1 MGKWFGSSGIR
12 GDYNVISPEF
22 ALKLGMAVGK
32 TFSLE
37 KPVFIASDIRATGD
51 IQKSCFMSG
60 YSSYSGDIIDI
71 GLCPTPIL
79 SYMSNIS
86 ETLGIMV
93 TASHNPQGH
102 NGFKLFWRG
111 GECNEEKEAKIEQ
124 HMESLELEETF
135 LEKNVT
141 SWKSVGMNSSIESSR
156 IIDHFVNFLNE
167 KIDIKNFNSKIV
179 LDCANNVPNLVS
191 PLSLEKLGFKNVI
204 LMNKDLDSTFPGRPS
219 EPTLDNLQ
227 ELIERVITEKADLG
241 VAHDGDGDRFT
252 IVDETGHLIEATTLI
267 NFFLDNLDYSDPT
280 KKIVYLTSD
289 CTSEGKK
296 IAKKHGAIVKISRI
310 GRNREHVNEE
320 GVIFLAEPNKLIFP
334 ELGNW
339 IDGLYP
345 VLKLLEIRNNRK
357 ISEIM
362 LNYENRKTLRL
373 AFNIST
379 NDKQELHDH
388 IKKLPFLWADLIE
401 TSTSLDGLKLYFTDN
416 SNVLIRLSGT
426 EPKVKFYIE
435 SDTNDHN
442 LKLITLIQ
450 EELNLTG
457 EGVGC

>member
-1 MGKWFGSSGIR
+1 MGKLFGSSGVR

-22 ALKLGMAVGK
+22 ALKLGMAVGR
-32 TFSLE
+32 TFTLE
-37 KPVFIASDIRATGD
+37 KPVFIASDVRATGD

-71 GLCPTPIL
+71 GLCPTPVL
-79 SYMSNIS
+79 SYMSAIS

-111 GECNEEKEAKIEQ
+111 GECSEEIEEKIEQ
-124 HMESLELEETF
+124 VMESYQSGKGAIET
-135 LEKNVT
+135 KRS
-141 SWKSVGMNSSIESSR
+141 SWKSVGMISSIESNR
-156 IIDHFVNFLNE
+156 IIDHYVNFLND
-167 KIDIKNFNSKIV
+167 KIDISFKNKKIV

-191 PLSLEKLGFKNVI
+191 PLSLKKLGFKNVI
-204 LMNKDLDSTFPGRPS
+204 LINRDLDSTFPGRPS

-227 ELIERVITEKADLG
+227 ELIERVISEKADLG

-252 IVDETGHLIEATTLI
+252 IIDENGKLIKATTLI
-267 NFFLDNLDYSDPT
+267 NFFISNLDYSNPT
-280 KKIVYLTSD
+280 KKIIYLTSD
-289 CTSEGKK
+289 CTKEGEF
-296 IAKKHGAIVKISRI
+296 IDEKHDAIVKTSRI
-310 GRNREHVNEE
+310 GRNREHINEE

-334 ELGNW
+334 EIGNW

-345 VLKLLEIRNNRK
+345 VLKLLEISKNRK

-362 LNYENRKTLRL
+362 LKYENRKTLRR
-373 AFNIST
+373 ACKIST
-379 NDKQELHDH
+379 DEKDRIYEH
-388 IKKLPFLWADLIE
+388 IEKLPTLWADLIE
-401 TSTSLDGLKLYFTDN
+401 KTINLDGLKLHLKDK
-416 SNVLIRLSGT
+416 SSVLIRFSGT
-426 EPKVKFYIE
+426 EPKVKFYLE
-435 SDTNDHN
+435 SDTDDQN

-457 EGVGC
+457 EGIEC

>member
-1 MGKWFGSSGIR
+1 MGKWFGSSGVR

-22 ALKLGMAVGK
+22 ALELGMAVGK
-32 TFSLE
+32 TFSLK

-51 IQKSCFMSG
+51 ILKSCFMSG
-60 YSSYSGDIIDI
+60 YSSFSGDIIDI
-71 GLCPTPIL
+71 GLCSTPVL
-79 SYMSNIS
+79 SYMSDIS

-111 GECNEEKEAKIEQ
+111 GECSEEIETKIEQ
-124 HMESLELEETF
+124 VMESYNSGKET
-135 LEKNVT
+135 LEKKR
-141 SWKSVGMNSSIESSR
+141 SPWKSVGTTSFIEPSR
-156 IIDHFVNFLNE
+156 IIDHFVNFLND
-167 KIDIKNFNSKIV
+167 KIDNCNKDTKIV

-204 LMNKDLDSTFPGRPS
+204 LINNVLDSTFPGRPS

-227 ELIERVITEKADLG
+227 ELIKRVISEKADLG

-252 IVDETGHLIEATTLI
+252 IIDENGHLIKATTLI
-267 NFFLDNLDYSDPT
+267 NFFINNLDYSDPI
-280 KKIVYLTSD
+280 KNIIYLTSD
-289 CTSEGKK
+289 CTKEGEI
-296 IAKKHGAIVKISRI
+296 IAKKQDAIVKTSRI

-320 GVIFLAEPNKLIFP
+320 GVLFLAEPNKLIFP
-334 ELGNW
+334 EIGNW

-345 VLKLLEIRNNRK
+345 VLKLLEIRKNRK

-362 LNYENRKTLRL
+362 LQYENRKTLRR
-373 AFNIST
+373 AYKISK
-379 NDKQELHDH
+379 DEKDRIYDH
-388 IKKLPFLWADLIE
+388 IEKLPTLWADLIE
-401 TSTSLDGLKLYFTDN
+401 KTVNLDGLKLHLKDK
-416 SNVLIRLSGT
+416 SSVLIRFSGT
-426 EPKVKFYIE
+426 EPKVKFYLE
-435 SDTNDHN
+435 SDTVDQN

-457 EGVGC
+457 EGIEC